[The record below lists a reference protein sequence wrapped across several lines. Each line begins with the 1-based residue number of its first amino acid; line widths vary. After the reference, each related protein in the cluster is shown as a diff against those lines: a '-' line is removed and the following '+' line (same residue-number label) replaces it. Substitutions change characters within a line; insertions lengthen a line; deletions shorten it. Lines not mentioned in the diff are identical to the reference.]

1 MTSTRTGLGVLLI
14 AATLVSGCGEPPAA
28 AGPPMA
34 SPGAT
39 PLLTAIERTR
49 ALGTAH
55 ITVTVANSDAQA
67 TPLLS
72 GSGVV
77 DLAKGLGLMTWT
89 DSTGTRLELDNERG
103 TFVKTD
109 RWSRQSTRTKPLADP
124 LAQLGV
130 LKVLAITSAACGSA
144 ACTRYRGTLP
154 ASDAAL
160 ASLAYPVNAARPAQ
174 VNVTL
179 DIDSS
184 SRIVAVE
191 RIAGDLSLRVTLQDF
206 SQPLD
211 LSAPTRTP

>member
-1 MTSTRTGLGVLLI
+1 
-14 AATLVSGCGEPPAA
+14 
-28 AGPPMA
+28 
-34 SPGAT
+34 
-39 PLLTAIERTR
+39 LLTAIERTK

-67 TPLLS
+67 TPFLS

-130 LKVLAITSAACGSA
+130 LKVLDITSAACGSA

-191 RIAGDLSLRVTLQDF
+191 RIAGDVTLRVTLQDF

>member
-1 MTSTRTGLGVLLI
+1 
-14 AATLVSGCGEPPAA
+14 
-28 AGPPMA
+28 
-34 SPGAT
+34 
-39 PLLTAIERTR
+39 
-49 ALGTAH
+49 
-55 ITVTVANSDAQA
+55 
-67 TPLLS
+67 
-72 GSGVV
+72 
-77 DLAKGLGLMTWT
+77 
-89 DSTGTRLELDNERG
+89 
-103 TFVKTD
+103 
-109 RWSRQSTRTKPLADP
+109 
-124 LAQLGV
+124 V